1 MSVVD
6 SKKSWI
12 WSLRGKTHLCLSLC
26 ALIASEKERE
36 RECNQAHLWSLAAS
50 HKKQAV
56 QLMVLKQE
64 GRGQGTTF
72 KRMTELLWIQQKNW
86 LEPVR
91 PKMAGDLTP
100 SRL

>member
-1 MSVVD
+1 MQS
-6 SKKSWI
+6 S
-12 WSLRGKTHLCLSLC
+12 TP
-26 ALIASEKERE
+26 
-36 RECNQAHLWSLAAS
+36 LWSLAAS